1 MSASPRFVR
10 HAQPGWDCCPGEGRD
25 AHAEK
30 EGAAIGGA
38 EDGHRNAERTLSQY
52 IRVVLAR
59 IKDSL
64 KKLNASIF
72 ASQKH
77 VSQGARIL
85 QGPMRMIT
93 DADS

>member
-52 IRVVLAR
+52 IRSAFTNCGTLEELYGDIEEVTKRSCTICYLELFSLASK
-59 IKDSL
+59 I
-64 KKLNASIF
+64 
-72 ASQKH
+72 
-77 VSQGARIL
+77 V
-85 QGPMRMIT
+85 
-93 DADS
+93 